1 MEDSD
6 KSVYNIRHDFEK
18 SSLNENEAEQFPA
31 LQFEKW
37 MNDAINS
44 TIPEVMAMTLSTVN
58 KEGKPSGRILYLREY
73 GNDNYAFFTNY
84 QSRKANDLIHNPNA
98 CLTFFWREMERQI
111 RIEGTVEFHS
121 KEASDNYFYSRPHYS
136 KIGAWSSP
144 QSSVLK
150 NREELENLVTEF
162 DKRYATEDVPR
173 PVYWGGYTLKA
184 NYYEFWQGRKSRLH
198 DRIAYTLTDN
208 NNWKI
213 ERLAP

>member
-37 MNDAINS
+37 MNDAIKSN
-44 TIPEVMAMTLSTVN
+44 IPEVMAMNLSTVN

-73 GNDNYAFFTNY
+73 GNDNFAFFTNY
-84 QSRKANDLIHNPNA
+84 KSRKANDLIHNPNA
-98 CLTFFWREMERQI
+98 CLTFFWKEMERQI

-121 KEASDNYFYSRPHYS
+121 KEASDNYFHSRPHYS

>member
-98 CLTFFWREMERQI
+98 CLTFFGEKWNDKSELKVQLNFTQKKQAI
-111 RIEGTVEFHS
+111 TIFIPARIIQKLAHG
-121 KEASDNYFYSRPHYS
+121 
-136 KIGAWSSP
+136 
-144 QSSVLK
+144 L
-150 NREELENLVTEF
+150 
-162 DKRYATEDVPR
+162 
-173 PVYWGGYTLKA
+173 
-184 NYYEFWQGRKSRLH
+184 LH
-198 DRIAYTLTDN
+198 
-208 NNWKI
+208 KVVF
-213 ERLAP
+213 